1 MLFFKKKQEKKSYGM
16 QDWFAFNFL
25 KQEYSSNNSASEF
38 INYFY
43 DACPVFTATNLITDS
58 ISSIDIVLKNKK
70 TGDFIYKHKALDI
83 LKNPN
88 PFIDSQLFIK
98 EIASYYLLTGNA
110 YINII
115 GEALPIEINNIKPT
129 DITILAGNDGYMGE
143 YFVSTAINS
152 TTYTR
157 DFKKRFIDT
166 KKNELIHLRSFNPK
180 FSSTNLVGCSAF
192 IGCQLEIAQFVLASI
207 HNYSLLK
214 NGARPSGMITYKGMH
229 ELQPDQID
237 KVKQVMKD
245 KLSGAKNAGELAFLG
260 GDFDWKQLSESMKDM
275 DFPKLKQSVNEAI
288 YNALK
293 IPLPMISSQNMT
305 FSNLNTAKY
314 AYYDNAVLPILKR
327 ILNFLSAKLLTRYP
341 GTEELEY
348 YFDESAIESLEA
360 RKFEN
365 AMMASKI
372 GILSDNEIRAM
383 IGYEAISGGDV
394 IYKPANQVP
403 VGQDINTEDNR
414 NEPMAKAEFMKIM
427 KDQQKQDGGNFY
439 TDEYIELKA
448 KEFYGN

>member
-25 KQEYSSNNSASEF
+25 KQEYSSNNSASAF

-83 LKNPN
+83 IKNPN
-88 PFIDSQLFIK
+88 PFTDSQLFIK

-143 YFVSTAINS
+143 YNLSTAINS

-157 DFKKRFIDT
+157 DGKKRFIDT

-192 IGCQLEIAQFVLASI
+192 IGCQLEISQFVSASI

-214 NGARPSGMITYKGMH
+214 NGARPSGMITYKGTY
-229 ELQPDQID
+229 ELQAEQID
-237 KVKQVMKD
+237 KIKQVMKE
-245 KLSGAKNAGELAFLG
+245 KLSGAKNAGELAFLS

-305 FSNLNTAKY
+305 FSNLDTAKY

-327 ILNFLSAKLLTRYP
+327 ILNFLSTKLLTRYP

-394 IYKPANQVP
+394 IYKPANQAP
-403 VGQDINTEDNR
+403 VGQDINTADNR
-414 NEPMAKAEFMKIM
+414 DEPMAKAEFIKIM

>member
-25 KQEYSSNNSASEF
+25 NQEYSFNNNASAF

-88 PFIDSQLFIK
+88 PFTDPQLFIK

-115 GEALPIEINNIKPT
+115 GETLPIEINTIKPT
-129 DITILAGNDGYMGE
+129 DITILAGSDGYMGE
-143 YFVSTAINS
+143 YTVSTAINS
-152 TTYTR
+152 TIYKR
-157 DFKKRFIDT
+157 DAKKRFIDARQ
-166 KKNELIHLRSFNPK
+166 NELIHLRSFNPK

-192 IGCQLEIAQFVLASI
+192 IGCQLEIAQFVTASI

-214 NGARPSGMITYKGMH
+214 NGARPSGMLTHKGTN
-229 ELQPDQID
+229 ELQPEQID
-237 KVKQVMKD
+237 KIKDLMKQ
-245 KLSGAKNAGELAFLG
+245 KLAGSQNAGEMVFLG
-260 GDFDWKQLSESMKDM
+260 GDFDWKQLSLSIKDM
-275 DFPKLKQSVNEAI
+275 DFPQLKKSVTESI

-293 IPLPMISSQNMT
+293 IPLPMVNSNNMT
-305 FSNLNTAKY
+305 FSNMDISRYT
-314 AYYDNAVLPILKR
+314 YYDNAVIPIFKR
-327 ILNFLSAKLLTRYP
+327 ILKFLSAKLLSRYA

-348 YFDESAIESLEA
+348 SFDESSIEALES

-365 AMMASKI
+365 AKI
-372 GILSDNEIRAM
+372 SSQIGVLSDNEIRAM
-383 IGYEAISGGDV
+383 IGYEPINGGDV
-394 IYKPANQVP
+394 IYKPSSLAP
-403 VGQDINTEDNR
+403 IGQDINTKDNR
-414 NEPMAKAEFMKIM
+414 DEPMAKSEFIKIM
-427 KDQQKQDGGNFY
+427 KAQQKQDGGRFY
-439 TDEYIELKA
+439 SDEYIELKA
-448 KEFYGN
+448 KEYYGN

>member
-16 QDWFAFNFL
+16 RDWFAFNFL
-25 KQEYSSNNSASEF
+25 KQEYNSNSSASEF
-38 INYFY
+38 VNYFY

-83 LKNPN
+83 IKNPN
-88 PFIDSQLFIK
+88 PFTDSQLFIK
-98 EIASYYLLTGNA
+98 EMASYYLLTGNA

-115 GEALPIEINNIKPT
+115 GESQPIEINNIKPT

-143 YFVSTAINS
+143 YNLSTAINS

-157 DFKKRFIDT
+157 DGKKRFIDA

-192 IGCQLEIAQFVLASI
+192 IGCQLEISQFVSASI

-214 NGARPSGMITYKGMH
+214 NGARPSGMVTYKGTS
-229 ELQPDQID
+229 ELQAEQID
-237 KVKQVMKD
+237 KVKQVMKE
-245 KLSGAKNAGELAFLG
+245 KLSGAKNAGELAFFG

-305 FSNLNTAKY
+305 FSNLDTAKY

-327 ILNFLSAKLLTRYP
+327 ILNFLSTKLLTRYL

-348 YFDESAIESLEA
+348 SFDESAIESLEA

-383 IGYEAISGGDV
+383 IGYEAISGGDA

-414 NEPMAKAEFMKIM
+414 NEPMAKSEFIKIM
-427 KDQQKQDGGNFY
+427 KNQQKQDGGNFY

>member
-1 MLFFKKKQEKKSYGM
+1 MLFFKKKQEKKNYAM
-16 QDWFAFNFL
+16 RDWFAFNFL
-25 KQEYSSNNSASEF
+25 KQEYSSNSSASEF

-58 ISSIDIVLKNKK
+58 ISSIDIFLKNKK

-88 PFIDSQLFIK
+88 PFTDSQLFIK

-115 GEALPIEINNIKPT
+115 GESQPIEINNIKPT

-143 YFVSTAINS
+143 YTLSTAINS
-152 TTYTR
+152 TTYAR
-157 DFKKRFIDT
+157 DSKKRFIDA

-192 IGCQLEIAQFVLASI
+192 VGCQLEIAQFVAASI

-214 NGARPSGMITYKGMH
+214 NGARPSGMLTYKGTN
-229 ELQPDQID
+229 ELQPEQID
-237 KVKQVMKD
+237 KVKQVMKE

-305 FSNLNTAKY
+305 FSNLDAAKY
-314 AYYDNAVLPILKR
+314 GYYDNAVLPILKR
-327 ILNFLSAKLLTRYP
+327 ILKFLSTKLLTRYT
-341 GTEELEY
+341 GTEEFEY

-365 AMMASKI
+365 AIMASKI

-403 VGQDINTEDNR
+403 VGQDINTADNR
-414 NEPMAKAEFMKIM
+414 DEPMAKAEFIKIM
-427 KDQQKQDGGNFY
+427 KDQQKQDGDQFY